1 MVTVGE
7 RVKRLPLALPRASA
21 IPLPDAATMGA
32 ALRRTTIVR
41 LVLAALLLI
50 LTAFAVWRAV
60 ELRPRPVPFLDTRS
74 TTVVVLDQSKS
85 VYVGAYRRIAGLLRA
100 LSVADAPVG
109 LVAFSDT
116 AYEMMPPGTHGSELK
131 PLLRFYTKGRADSTN
146 VDPETLYPANPWQD
160 VFSGGTKISAGLEMA
175 RSILRRDHSRNATI
189 VLASDLETAGEDEPS
204 LAQSLVSLRHDH
216 SVRLKI
222 LPLYPIQD
230 DLEFFQRFLPR
241 GDFIKPAQVN
251 AHAVSGTTGRLST
264 VSPWS
269 LLVVGVVLLLA
280 LAANELACGR
290 LLVPRPQEAPE

>member
-1 MVTVGE
+1 MVTVPE
-7 RVKRLPLALPRASA
+7 RLRRMPLALPRAGA
-21 IPLPDAATMGA
+21 IPLPDAATMSM

-60 ELRPRPVPFLDTRS
+60 ELRPRPIAFLDTRS

-85 VYVGAYRRIAGLLRA
+85 VYVGAYRRIAALLRA

-116 AYEMMPPGTHGSELK
+116 AYEMMPPGTQGSELK
-131 PLLRFYTKGRADSTN
+131 PLLRFYTKSRADNVN
-146 VDPETLYPANPWQD
+146 VDPQTLYPASPWQD

-175 RSILRRDHSRNATI
+175 RSILRRDHSRDATI

-204 LAQSLVSLRHDH
+204 LAQSLISLNHDH

-222 LPLYPIQD
+222 LPLFPIQE
-230 DLEFFQRFLPR
+230 DLDFFKRFLPQR
-241 GDFIKPAQVN
+241 DFIKPAQV
-251 AHAVSGTTGRLST
+251 HARAVNGSSGRLAA
-264 VSPWS
+264 VSPWP
-269 LLVVGVVLLLA
+269 LLVVGFVLLLA
-280 LAANELACGR
+280 LAANEFACGR
-290 LLVPRPQEAPE
+290 LVVPRPQGASE